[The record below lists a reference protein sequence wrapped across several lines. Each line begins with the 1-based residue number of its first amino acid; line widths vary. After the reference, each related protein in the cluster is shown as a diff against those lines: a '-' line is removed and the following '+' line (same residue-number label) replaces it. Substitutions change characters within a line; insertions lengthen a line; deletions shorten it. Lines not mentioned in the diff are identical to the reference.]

1 MNDLICDCN
10 IINEEVVNSVKLK
23 MPNDILL
30 NKISDFFKIVG
41 DYTRL
46 RILYALLNSEMC
58 VGDIANL
65 LNMTKSSISHQLK
78 ELKDRGLIK
87 NRKVGKEVYYSLDD
101 DHVKEVLEVARKH
114 IVHRRAYEKI
124 SI

>member
-1 MNDLICDCN
+1 MSDLICDCN
-10 IINEEVVNSVKLK
+10 IINEDIVNEVKLK
-23 MPNDILL
+23 MPNNLLL

-46 RILYALLNSEMC
+46 RIVYALLNSEMC

-78 ELKDRGLIK
+78 ELKERGLIK
-87 NRKVGKEVYYSLDD
+87 NRKLGKEVYYSLDD

-114 IVHRRAYEKI
+114 IVHKE
-124 SI
+124 SL